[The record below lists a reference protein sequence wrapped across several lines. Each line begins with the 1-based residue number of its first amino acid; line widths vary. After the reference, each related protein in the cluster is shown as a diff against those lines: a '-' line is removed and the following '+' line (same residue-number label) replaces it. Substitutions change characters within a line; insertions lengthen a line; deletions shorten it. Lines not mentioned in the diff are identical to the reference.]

1 MSIMKYPRTA
11 HVQGS
16 KFQHGDS
23 DMDAIPF
30 SELEEKHLI
39 IEEKID
45 GANCGISFED
55 GKLMLQSRG
64 HYLRGG
70 PREKQFE
77 LLKQWAATHE
87 VALYDL
93 LGDRYVMYGE
103 WMFACH
109 TIWYD
114 QLPHYFM
121 EFDVFD
127 KETGKFLSTVARDVL
142 LRHGRAGVEIIPVRV
157 LAVGVVGS
165 VSELQSMVGQSA
177 FISEDPR
184 KTFYEQALTDKLL
197 PNDPGTILLPSVS
210 AYYGKLHTSLWL
222 KYYVGPTM
230 EGLYIKHEEN
240 GEVKGRYKFVRG
252 DFTSHVAGQEE
263 HWHDRPIL
271 QNQLASGAMERMF
284 SVTG

>member
-1 MSIMKYPRTA
+1 
-11 HVQGS
+11 
-16 KFQHGDS
+16 
-23 DMDAIPF
+23 
-30 SELEEKHLI
+30 
-39 IEEKID
+39 
-45 GANCGISFED
+45 
-55 GKLMLQSRG
+55 
-64 HYLRGG
+64 
-70 PREKQFE
+70 
-77 LLKQWAATHE
+77 
-87 VALYDL
+87 
-93 LGDRYVMYGE
+93 
-103 WMFACH
+103 
-109 TIWYD
+109 
-114 QLPHYFM
+114 M

-142 LRHGRAGVEIIPVRV
+142 LRHGRAGVEIVPVRV

-165 VSELQSMVGQSA
+165 VSELQSMVGRSA

-184 KTFYEQALTDKLL
+184 KTFYEQAFTDKLL
-197 PNDPGTILLPSVS
+197 PNDLGTFLLPSVS
-210 AYYGKLHTSLWL
+210 DYDDIHTSLWS